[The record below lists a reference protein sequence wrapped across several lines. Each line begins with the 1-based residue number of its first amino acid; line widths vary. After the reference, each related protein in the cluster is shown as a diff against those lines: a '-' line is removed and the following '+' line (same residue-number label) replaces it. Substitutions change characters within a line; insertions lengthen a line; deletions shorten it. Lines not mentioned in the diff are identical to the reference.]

1 MSREQQR
8 LADYLAHILEAIE
21 RIEKYTEDMSEVAF
35 LDNPKTQDAV
45 IRNIE
50 IIGEASNNIEKRY
63 PEFAA
68 ANSALPLS
76 SAYEMRN
83 AVAHGYFKVDLEIVW
98 TTIHNDLLGLYRQV
112 QRALEGLPREDNDD
126 ACGEAKSQ
134 PCPRTS

>member
-1 MSREQQR
+1 VIHDHLR
-8 LADYLAHILEAIE
+8 LRDYLGHILEAIE
-21 RIEKYTEDMSEVAF
+21 RIGRYTADLDEAAF
-35 LDNPKTQDAV
+35 TQNSLVQDAV
-45 IRNIE
+45 VRNFE
-50 IIGEASNNIEKRY
+50 IIGEASRNISKRY
-63 PEFAA
+63 PDFA
-68 ANSALPLS
+68 SAHPGLPLAV
-76 SAYEMRN
+76 AYEMRN